1 MLCQVKEA
9 VQAGVEKFRPGNL
22 ICDVDEAINR
32 VARKYEL
39 SKGVWA
45 GHSMGI
51 DLGDGYN
58 IGESNKMEIVPNM
71 ILTFH
76 PSLLDKNGEGVLYA
90 DTYVSTEGGARC
102 LTDKYRESPYW
113 EDLKELVK

>member
-1 MLCQVKEA
+1 MTLVMHNSC
-9 VQAGVEKFRPGNL
+9 FCP
-22 ICDVDEAINR
+22 CD
-32 VARKYEL
+32 
-39 SKGVWA
+39 
-45 GHSMGI
+45 
-51 DLGDGYN
+51 YN

-102 LTDKYRESPYW
+102 LTDKYRESH
-113 EDLKELVK
+113 

>member
-1 MLCQVKEA
+1 
-9 VQAGVEKFRPGNL
+9 
-22 ICDVDEAINR
+22 
-32 VARKYEL
+32 
-39 SKGVWA
+39 
-45 GHSMGI
+45 MGI
-51 DLGDGYN
+51 DLGDRYN

>member
-1 MLCQVKEA
+1 MDIYEPGMTDIKKLVKNGA
-9 VQAGVEKFRPGNL
+9 YQSWIFG
-22 ICDVDEAINR
+22 
-32 VARKYEL
+32 
-39 SKGVWA
+39 
-45 GHSMGI
+45 
-51 DLGDGYN
+51 
-58 IGESNKMEIVPNM
+58 
-71 ILTFH
+71 

>member
-1 MLCQVKEA
+1 MLCQVEA
-9 VQAGVEKFRPGNL
+9 AIQAGVEKFRPGNL
-22 ICDVDEAINR
+22 ICDVDEAINK
-32 VARKYEL
+32 VAQKYGL